1 MDNALTRPDVRKTY
15 SGTKTLYAW
24 PATKVQY
31 NNYRGWVTPSD
42 EDPLEPGYLVE
53 YTNGGEQD
61 KPNHPNHAGYIS
73 WSPAGVFEST
83 YHEVSTDWRDRVQ
96 QEGVEL
102 RAKITKLEAFL
113 ANDGGTVQQ
122 RELLTVQLGYMEG
135 YAKVLAQRLL

>member
-1 MDNALTRPDVRKTY
+1 MTKDPHIDEPKTY
-15 SGTKTLYAW
+15 TGTKTLKAW
-24 PATKVQY
+24 PVNKGQY
-31 NNYRGWVTPSD
+31 DKYRGWVTPSD

-53 YTNGGEQD
+53 YTNAGDQD

-102 RAKITKLEAFL
+102 RAKITKLEEFL
-113 ANDGGTVQQ
+113 ANGNATVLQ